1 MKTGKITVI
10 ITAIAVAGII
20 ATLALINSASQT
32 QAGTAELIKEIS
44 EKKPSGMKSITVT
57 PNPNIKEEI
66 TKGIDLDHIMGER
79 GYGDPKAPVR
89 IDEYASL
96 SCSHCA
102 MFHKNILPKLKEKF
116 IDTGKVYFVFHDFPL
131 NAQALAASVVSRCM
145 PEDRY
150 HSFLSF
156 LFDKQDKWAYEA
168 NFLNILKQNA
178 KLAGGN
184 GDDIEACLEN
194 EDIRTALVTKMQ
206 DASKK
211 HQINST
217 PSFVINGSQK
227 FSGSLSMKELS
238 KQINAALKE
247 AR

>member
-1 MKTGKITVI
+1 MKTGKITVV
-10 ITAIAVAGII
+10 ITAFAVAGII
-20 ATLALINSASQT
+20 ATIALINSVSQT

-44 EKKPSGMKSITVT
+44 EKKPTGMKSVVVT
-57 PNPNIKEEI
+57 PKVDQNVSEA
-66 TKGIDLDHIMGER
+66 LDIEAIMSDR
-79 GYGDPKAPVR
+79 GYGDPNAPVR

-102 MFHKNILPKLKEKF
+102 MFHKNIFPKLKKEF
-116 IDTGKVYFVFHDFPL
+116 IDTGKVYFVFNDFPL
-131 NAQALAASVVSRCM
+131 NGQALTASLVLRCM

-150 HSFLSF
+150 HGFLSF
-156 LFDKQDKWAYEA
+156 LYDTQDKWAYEA

-184 GDDIEACLEN
+184 GDKIEACLKDETV
-194 EDIRTALVTKMQ
+194 RTALVTKMQ
-206 DASKK
+206 DASKT

-217 PSFVINGSQK
+217 PSFVINGSEK
-227 FSGSLSMKELS
+227 FSGSLSMKELT
-238 KQINAALKE
+238 KKINAALKE